1 MEQTLKPLYQ
11 SLETHCQDISVQCQS
26 TENIEVMANFVFEE
40 TFSGFDGHFPG
51 QPVLPGIIQ
60 LATVRFLAEHGL
72 KQQLTPVSYN
82 STKFRGVIFPN
93 EKLHVRITLKQHE
106 TTWKGAFTIEK
117 HEQDNTTSVVTKGQC
132 EFSPE
137 TGDSV

>member
-1 MEQTLKPLYQ
+1 MQQTIKPLYQ
-11 SLETHCQDISVQCQS
+11 SLETYCQDISVQHQS
-26 TENIEVMANFVFEE
+26 SENIEVMGDFVFKE

-72 KQQLTPVSYN
+72 EQQLTPVSYS
-82 STKFRGVIFPN
+82 STKFRGVILPN
-93 EKLHVRITLKQHE
+93 EKLHVLITLNKNE
-106 TTWKGAFTIEK
+106 PIWKGAFTIEK